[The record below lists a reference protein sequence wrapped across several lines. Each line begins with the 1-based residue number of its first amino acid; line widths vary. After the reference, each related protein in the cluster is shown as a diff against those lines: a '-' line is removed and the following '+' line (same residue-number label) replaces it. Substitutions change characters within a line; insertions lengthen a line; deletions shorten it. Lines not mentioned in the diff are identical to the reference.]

1 MVPDG
6 AMNHAPRFGG
16 EMSRTVAAL
25 CEQTRVTDY
34 ITLGVVAKMFPVE
47 QVHKI
52 LKETGRESARHRQLP
67 AHVVFYY
74 VIALALFSQVS
85 YGEVL
90 RCLVEGLGWLG
101 DASVRRIRCS
111 GRSAISQAR
120 ARLGAEPLRRMV
132 ESAVIPIAHRKT
144 HGAWYRDWRLV
155 SIDGTTLDLAD
166 TTANEQAFG
175 RPGAS
180 RGKSAFPQ
188 LRMVSLAENGTHV
201 LFHTEWGRYSD
212 SENALATK
220 VMMRLEAGMLC
231 LADRGFFGYALWKQ
245 AAATG
250 ADLVWRMKKNAF
262 LPCDRRL
269 GDGSYLS
276 RIYASRKNRRHNQDG
291 IVVRV
296 IEYRLEGIDQDEP
309 LYRLLTTVL
318 DDGKAPAKDLAAL
331 YHERWEIENVFDEF
345 KTHLRGRQA
354 VLRSKTPELVE
365 QELYGFLLAHFA
377 IRGLMHEA
385 ALKGDLDPDRLS
397 FVHAVRVVRRK
408 LSTFAAIPPS
418 AVVRAP

>member
-1 MVPDG
+1 MV
-6 AMNHAPRFGG
+6 A
-16 EMSRTVAAL
+16 
-25 CEQTRVTDY
+25 
-34 ITLGVVAKMFPVE
+34 
-47 QVHKI
+47 
-52 LKETGRESARHRQLP
+52 
-67 AHVVFYY
+67 
-74 VIALALFSQVS
+74 
-85 YGEVL
+85 
-90 RCLVEGLGWLG
+90 
-101 DASVRRIRCS
+101 
-111 GRSAISQAR
+111 
-120 ARLGAEPLRRMV
+120 
-132 ESAVIPIAHRKT
+132 SAVMPIAHRKT

-166 TTANEQAFG
+166 TAANEETFG

-188 LRMVSLAENGTHV
+188 LRMVSLVENGTHV
-201 LFHTEWGRYSD
+201 LFGTEWGRYRD
-212 SENALATK
+212 SENALAK
-220 VMMRLEAGMLC
+220 RVMTHLEAGMLC

-250 ADLVWRMKKNAF
+250 ADLVWRIKKNAL
-262 LPCDRRL
+262 LPCERRL
-269 GDGSYLS
+269 ADGSYLS
-276 RIYASRKNRRHNQDG
+276 RIYASRKDRRHDQKG
-291 IVVRV
+291 IIVRV
-296 IEYRLEGIDQDEP
+296 IEYRLEGVEDGEL

-397 FVHAVRVVRRK
+397 FVHTVRVVRRK

-418 AVVRAP
+418 AVVGTS

>member
-1 MVPDG
+1 M
-6 AMNHAPRFGG
+6 A
-16 EMSRTVAAL
+16 RTVAAL
-25 CEQTRVTDY
+25 GEGTRITDY
-34 ITLGVVAKMFPVE
+34 ITLGVVARIFPVE
-47 QVHKI
+47 QVHTI
-52 LKETGRESARHRQLP
+52 LKETGRESVRHRQLP

-132 ESAVIPIAHRKT
+132 EAAVKPIASRQT
-144 HGAWYRDWRLV
+144 RGAWYGDWRLV

-166 TTANEQAFG
+166 TVLNDRAFG

-180 RGKSAFPQ
+180 RGESAFPQ
-188 LRMVSLAENGTHV
+188 LRMVSLVENGTHV
-201 LFHTEWGRYSD
+201 LFATTWGRYRD
-212 SENALATK
+212 SENALARK
-220 VMMRLEAGMLC
+220 VLTHLEAEMLC

-245 AAATG
+245 AADTG
-250 ADLVWRMKKNAF
+250 AALLWRIKKNAD

-269 GDGSYLS
+269 PDGSYLS
-276 RIYASRKNRRHNQDG
+276 KIYASRKDRRHDRDG
-291 IVVRV
+291 LIVRV
-296 IEYRLEGIDQDEP
+296 IEYQLQGVADGEP

-318 DDGKAPAKDLAAL
+318 DDVKAPARELAAL
-331 YHERWEIENVFDEF
+331 YHDRWEIENVFDEF

-385 ALKGDLDPDRLS
+385 ALNSDLDPDRLS
-397 FVHAVRVVRRK
+397 FVHTVRVVRRK
-408 LSTFAAIPPS
+408 LHTFAAIPPS
-418 AVVRAP
+418 AVVCIP

>member
-1 MVPDG
+1 M
-6 AMNHAPRFGG
+6 A
-16 EMSRTVAAL
+16 RTVAGLA
-25 CEQTRVTDY
+25 EGTRVTDY
-34 ITLGVVAKMFPVE
+34 ISLGVVAKTFPLD
-47 QVHKI
+47 QVQGI
-52 LKETGRESARHRQLP
+52 LRETGRESIRQRQLP

-101 DASVRRIRCS
+101 DSSVQRIRRT
-111 GRSAISQAR
+111 GRSAISMAR

-132 ESAVIPIAHRKT
+132 ETVMMPIAGRET
-144 HGAWYRDWRLV
+144 RGAWYRDWRLV

-166 TTANEQAFG
+166 TVANEEAFG

-201 LFHTEWGRYSD
+201 LFGTKWGRYSE
-212 SENALATK
+212 SENALASS
-220 VMMRLEAGMLC
+220 VLSHLEAGMLC
-231 LADRGFFGYALWKQ
+231 LADRGFFSYALWKKT
-245 AAATG
+245 ASTG
-250 ADLVWRMKKNAF
+250 ADLLWRVKKNAI

-269 GDGSYLS
+269 ADGSYLS
-276 RIYASRKNRRHNQDG
+276 RLYASTKDRRDDRG
-291 IVVRV
+291 AIAVRV
-296 IEYRLEGIDQDEP
+296 IEYELQGVEDGEP
-309 LYRLLTTVL
+309 LYRLISTVL
-318 DDGKAPAKDLAAL
+318 DDGKAPAEDLAAL
-331 YHERWEIENVFDEF
+331 YHDRWEIENVFDEF

-365 QELYGFLLAHFA
+365 QEFYGFLLAHFA

-385 ALKGDLDPDRLS
+385 GLKADLDPDRLS
-397 FVHAVRVVRRK
+397 FLHVVRVVRRK
-408 LSTFAAIPPS
+408 LPAFAAIPPS
-418 AVVRAP
+418 ELVDAP

>member
-1 MVPDG
+1 M
-6 AMNHAPRFGG
+6 A
-16 EMSRTVAAL
+16 RTVAGLA
-25 CEQTRVTDY
+25 EGTRVTDY
-34 ITLGVVAKMFPVE
+34 VSLGVITKMFPLE
-47 QVHKI
+47 QVQSI
-52 LKETGRESARHRQLP
+52 LRETGRESIRQRQLP

-101 DASVRRIRCS
+101 DSSVRRIRCT
-111 GRSAISQAR
+111 GRSAISMAR
-120 ARLGAEPLRRMV
+120 SRLGAEPLRRMV
-132 ESAVIPIAHRKT
+132 ETAIMPIADRT
-144 HGAWYRDWRLV
+144 TRGAWYRDWRLV

-166 TTANEQAFG
+166 TVANEGAFG

-188 LRMVSLAENGTHV
+188 LRMVSLVENGTHV
-201 LFHTEWGRYSD
+201 LFATKWGSYSD
-212 SENALATK
+212 SENVLA
-220 VMMRLEAGMLC
+220 VPVLSHLEAGMLC
-231 LADRGFFGYALWKQ
+231 MADRGFYGYALWKR
-245 AAATG
+245 AASTG
-250 ADLVWRMKKNAF
+250 ADLLWRMKKNAI

-269 GDGSYLS
+269 ADGSYLS
-276 RIYASRKNRRHNQDG
+276 KVYASAKDRRHDRNA

-296 IEYRLEGIDQDEP
+296 IEYELEGIADGEP
-309 LYRLLTTVL
+309 LYRLITSVL
-318 DDGKAPAKDLAAL
+318 DDGKAPAEDLAAL
-331 YHERWEIENVFDEF
+331 YHDRWEIENVFDEF

-365 QELYGFLLAHFA
+365 QELYGFILAHFA

-385 ALKGDLDPDRLS
+385 ALRGDLDPDRLS

-408 LSTFAAIPPS
+408 LPTFAAIPPS
-418 AVVRAP
+418 AMADVP

>member
-1 MVPDG
+1 M
-6 AMNHAPRFGG
+6 A
-16 EMSRTVAAL
+16 RTVAARS
-25 CEQTRVTDY
+25 EGTRVTDY
-34 ITLGVVAKMFPVE
+34 ITLGVVAKTFPVE
-47 QVHKI
+47 QVRKI
-52 LKETGRESARHRQLP
+52 LKETGRESARQRQLP

-74 VIALALFSQVS
+74 VIGLALFSSVS

-90 RCLVEGLGWLG
+90 RCLVEGLDWLG
-101 DASVRRIRCS
+101 GPSVRRIRRS

-132 ESAVIPIAHRKT
+132 EAAVMPIANKKSR
-144 HGAWYRDWRLV
+144 GAWYQGWRLV

-166 TTANEQAFG
+166 TVANERAFG

-188 LRMVSLAENGTHV
+188 LRMVSLVENGTHV
-201 LFHTEWGRYSD
+201 LFGTQWGRYSD
-212 SENALATK
+212 SESALARKLLTH
-220 VMMRLEAGMLC
+220 LEAGMLC
-231 LADRGFFGYALWKQ
+231 LADRGFFGYALFKQ
-245 AAATG
+245 AASTG
-250 ADLVWRMKKNAF
+250 ADLLWRVKKNAI

-269 GDGSYLS
+269 PDGSYLS
-276 RIYASRKNRRHNQDG
+276 KIYASRKDRHHDRNG
-291 IVVRV
+291 VIVRV
-296 IEYRLEGIDQDEP
+296 IEYQLEGIDEGEP

-318 DDGKAPAKDLAAL
+318 DHGKAPAEDLAAL

-397 FVHAVRVVRRK
+397 FVHTVRVVRRK
-408 LSTFAAIPPS
+408 LPTFAAIPPS
-418 AVVRAP
+418 AVVNTP